1 MKRYHVKVCW
11 SSYEAEDG
19 LWVDYN
25 EAHAEID
32 ALRIQSL
39 SDYTVRIIFRNPDLK
54 YSRDMYTT
62 SSSINKLHIRF
73 GVFYPSF
80 ILNDMPILTIDNDAK
95 ALLHEYERLLEDRAD
110 FGCVAFLNEGE

>member
-1 MKRYHVKVCW
+1 MKRYRVEDGGW
-11 SSYEAEDG
+11 GYEAEDG
-19 LWVDYN
+19 NWADYD
-25 EAHAEID
+25 EAQAEID

-80 ILNDMPILTIDNDAK
+80 ILNDMPILAIDNDAK